1 MKACFLVA
9 SHPPEP
15 AGGTEMVVVALAR
28 ELRQRGVEVVIVSGT
43 EAPLAGAEVL
53 TGVHDGVTVHR
64 LPKRPEEQDRAG
76 FVRPRLVARVRE
88 LLARERPD
96 VLHAHS
102 LAALGV
108 GFTAVAAELGIPLV
122 MTFHDLWVTC
132 ARFFRVPVQGVTCP
146 SGADRGPCAAC
157 VAAEL
162 RTDPGWVGAA
172 IAERDRLVRAEVA
185 AARRWLAPSARAAA
199 MVREWLPFAG
209 PIDVVPHGLLRPVA
223 AAERALP
230 PQPGER
236 LRVGTFGGLVAE
248 KGVGELLDAVAGL
261 PVELH
266 LSGRIYHEAIAARIA
281 SARRAGVDVRV
292 RGPYTPA
299 EPHPARDLHLA
310 VFPSKCQE
318 TYGLVVDEALAHG
331 VPVVCSDAGALAERR
346 GAGGVE
352 VVPLAALSAALR
364 ELVGSPARLAA
375 LRAAIP
381 ARLPTIAAA
390 AERHLAIYRSLS

>member
-9 SHPPEP
+9 SHPPES

-28 ELRQRGVEVVIVSGT
+28 ELRARGVGIVVISGA
-43 EAPLAGAEVL
+43 EAPLADAEVL
-53 TGVHDGVTVHR
+53 TATHDGVVVHR
-64 LPKRPEEQDRAG
+64 LPKRPEEADRAG
-76 FVRPRLVARVRE
+76 FLRPRLVARVRE
-88 LLARERPD
+88 LLERERPD
-96 VLHAHS
+96 VLHVHS

-108 GFTAVAAELGIPLV
+108 GFVAVASALGIPVV

-146 SGADRGPCAAC
+146 TGADRGPCATC
-157 VAAEL
+157 VAEEL
-162 RTDPGWVGAA
+162 RTDEGWVRFALG
-172 IAERDRLVRAEVA
+172 ERDRLVRAEVA
-185 AARRWLAPSARAAA
+185 GAARWLAPSARAAA
-199 MVREWLPFAG
+199 MVREWLPFDG
-209 PIDVVPHGLLRPVA
+209 PIEVVPHGLLRPVA
-223 AAERALP
+223 AADRAAP

-248 KGVGELLDAVAGL
+248 KGVVELLDAVVGL

-266 LSGRIYHEAIAARIA
+266 LSGRVYHRELADRIA
-281 SARRAGVDVRV
+281 TAQRAGVDVRV
-292 RGPYTPA
+292 HGPYTPA
-299 EPHPARDLHLA
+299 DPHPARRLHLA

-346 GAGGVE
+346 GTGGVA
-352 VVPLAALSAALR
+352 VTPLAGLPALLR
-364 ELVGSPARLAA
+364 ELVGSAARLAD

-381 ARLPTIAAA
+381 ASLPTIAAS
-390 AERHLAIYRSLS
+390 AERHLAIYQSLR